1 MKKAVKGII
10 GLSAALAVLGGGLA
24 ALKLT
29 EPEKT
34 EESSSASSEVSG
46 AGVTIIEEK
55 EIAKVELSS
64 VNDEM
69 TIVTTSKRTEESAAL
84 YTIDGYQE
92 LPVNT
97 SMVGTIPNN
106 ARGLVSASI
115 VAEDC
120 TDTAKYGF
128 DEPQATAE
136 IYFESGENVT
146 LIVGDATPSS
156 SAETYVMLGGD
167 DTVYTVPS
175 SKVANYTCTIT
186 DLMSSTI
193 LKEPAEEEYPVVKS
207 VVIERDDID
216 YNIVVE
222 YDELSDDDN
231 YTGGTSASHI
241 MVEPTKAYLAVER
254 STEITNGLFGL
265 SASEIYSIRP
275 DEADIAE
282 AGLSEPFC
290 TMTMTCDDGNEYVFI
305 MSEPFMDE
313 SGKKAH
319 YAMLE
324 GVDIIYTVSAENAKW
339 GTVLPIDIAS
349 KIIFGTNVWSI
360 TELTVTGRDI
370 DDVVIEIEKKE
381 SAEGKDSFTS
391 EDFTATKNG
400 EPFDAER
407 YRTFYRYLIQAPA
420 EEFALNEPVPS
431 EEPIASITF
440 NDSYTGE
447 VKNVEF
453 YDYSALKALV
463 VINGKSEYYCPKSYA
478 ETIIENVNRMD
489 TGEEYLN
496 TWK

>member
-10 GLSAALAVLGGGLA
+10 GLSAALVVLGGGLA

-34 EESSSASSEVSG
+34 EESSDTSSEVSG

-55 EIAKVELSS
+55 EIAKVEVSS
-64 VNDEM
+64 VNDEL

-84 YTIDGYQE
+84 YTLDGYQD

-97 SMVGTIPNN
+97 TMVGTIPNN

-136 IYFESGENVT
+136 IYFESGET
-146 LIVGDATPSS
+146 LTLLIGDATPASTS
-156 SAETYVMLGGD
+156 ETYVMLGGD
-167 DTVYTVPS
+167 DTVYTVSS
-175 SKVANYTCTIT
+175 SKIANYTCTVEE
-186 DLMSSTI
+186 LMSSTI
-193 LKEPAEEEYPVVKS
+193 LDEPAEDEYPVVES
-207 VVIERDDID
+207 VVIKRDDID
-216 YNIVVE
+216 YDIVIE
-222 YDELSDDDN
+222 YDELSDDES
-231 YTGGTSASHI
+231 YTGGTSAAHI
-241 MVEPTKAYLAVER
+241 MVEPTRAYLAVES

-265 SASEIYSIRP
+265 SASEIYSIYP

-305 MSEPFMDE
+305 MSEPFMNE
-313 SGKKAH
+313 SGTQEH

-324 GVDIIYTVSAENAKW
+324 GVDIIYTVSADTAKW
-339 GTVLPIDIAS
+339 GTVLPIDITS
-349 KIIFGTNVWSI
+349 KIIFGTNVWNI
-360 TELTVTGRDI
+360 TELTLTGKDF

-381 SAEGKDSFTS
+381 SAEDKTSFTS

-400 EPFDAER
+400 EEFDAER
-407 YRTFYRYLIQAPA
+407 YRTFYRYLVQAPA

-431 EEPIASITF
+431 EEPIASVTF

-463 VINGKSEYYCPKSYA
+463 VINGNSEYFCPKSYA
-478 ETIIENVNRMD
+478 ETIVENVKRMD
-489 TGEEYLN
+489 TGEEYLE